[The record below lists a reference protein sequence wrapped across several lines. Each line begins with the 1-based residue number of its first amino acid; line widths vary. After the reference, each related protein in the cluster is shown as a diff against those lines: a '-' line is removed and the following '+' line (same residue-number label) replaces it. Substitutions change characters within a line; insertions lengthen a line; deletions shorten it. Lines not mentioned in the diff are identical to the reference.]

1 MALRCRQRALDN
13 APHPSRPQVKKMVEP
28 TTAVAWPARLSSA
41 ASHGIGCQGGSITA
55 GSAKFTIA
63 LVGGPAG
70 PSWMACE
77 SFAARL
83 VSTTCRCCFT
93 S

>member
-1 MALRCRQRALDN
+1 MALHCRQRASDI

-28 TTAVAWPARLSSA
+28 TTTVAWPARFSSA

-63 LVGGPAG
+63 LVGGPAEA
-70 PSWMACE
+70 PQLADE
-77 SFAARL
+77 YTAARL
-83 VSTTCRCCFT
+83 VCFKFT
-93 S
+93 GSVL